1 MNKIKELEGGK
12 KMEEERANGLY
23 WEEIRQTVAG
33 LSAFPEHYRAE
44 VPGGW
49 LVLSVLHL
57 SDRAGTGIT
66 FFPDPHH
73 EWTVKADDD

>member
-33 LSAFPEHYRAE
+33 RSAFPEHYMTE

-49 LVLSVLHL
+49 L
-57 SDRAGTGIT
+57 R
-66 FFPDPHH
+66 
-73 EWTVKADDD
+73 